1 MCWCYAGYLDITG
14 CMVGDCAP
22 RRARFYGFTL
32 LESLIV
38 VAMIAVILRIGV
50 PSFQAQIAERRARAA
65 ADQLYAAVQ
74 FSRSAAQRY
83 RGTVELCG
91 TRDPHAVKPLCGGHF
106 GGDVVAV
113 LRTPT
118 HNRVLRVWAPVEGVS
133 VTNRSASAP
142 IVGALQ
148 WDAQGVGH
156 RNVTLSVCA
165 SEWNLAVVINR
176 LGRPRLIKGWG
187 ECTERV

>member
-1 MCWCYAGYLDITG
+1 MAGDF
-14 CMVGDCAP
+14 AP
-22 RRARFYGFTL
+22 RRVRFNGFTL

-65 ADQLYAAVQ
+65 AHQLYAAVQ
-74 FSRSAAQRY
+74 FSRSAAQRH

-91 TRDPHAVKPLCGGHF
+91 TRDPHAAQPLCDGHF
-106 GGDVVAV
+106 GDDVVAV
-113 LRTPT
+113 LRTPANT
-118 HNRVLRVWAPVEGVS
+118 RVLRGWAPVEGVS
-133 VTNRSASAP
+133 VANRSASAP
-142 IVGALQ
+142 IVGTLQ
-148 WDAQGVGH
+148 WDAQGIGH

-165 SEWNLAVVINR
+165 SEWNWAVVINR

-187 ECTERV
+187 ECAEGVSA